1 MRRVSVGRRVS
12 IETDLAVMSVTVCLL
27 LAINFILFNIF
38 VHQVDVTRPDIAYAV
53 GVLSHYVTNSL
64 YNVCM
69 LRVYLLQYLCESVH
83 RASDS
88 VGAHL
93 TYMCLRT
100 AADWTGDKR
109 YAGMQE
115 LVWLRGG
122 VEGGWVALLR
132 THSILSGQSE
142 CGGSRASRG
151 FLQDSPVPPV

>member
-12 IETDLAVMSVTVCLL
+12 IERDLAVMSVTVCLL

-83 RASDS
+83 KGIRFSGSAFDMH
-88 VGAHL
+88 VF
-93 TYMCLRT
+93 T
-100 AADWTGDKR
+100 AADWTGDN
-109 YAGMQE
+109 
-115 LVWLRGG
+115 WICG
-122 VEGGWVALLR
+122 V
-132 THSILSGQSE
+132 
-142 CGGSRASRG
+142 
-151 FLQDSPVPPV
+151 